1 MDIQKTATQ
10 LVNYLGQNPELI
22 TQFIEHPY
30 STTAKAMG
38 TTERISKED
47 MSKIAVSAAALS
59 RNQKISGNDIA
70 NIASV
75 LLGQNGGSVH
85 ALTNMLFGA
94 NQNAQQPQAAQP
106 AQQQAAPA
114 AQAAPQQQAPA
125 GNVNLGSLVNMA
137 AIAAALIS
145 GAQQA
150 QAQAAQTQ
158 TQVQAQPQM
167 PAVNFSDG
175 LDMGEIATLAA
186 QFLAAGNTVQQPQ
199 QNATNSV
206 DFGTIAQIA
215 NIFLN
220 QRKR

>member
-1 MDIQKTATQ
+1 MDIQQAASQLLSFLAQNPQ
-10 LVNYLGQNPELI
+10 LV
-22 TQFIEHPY
+22 TQFVQHPY